1 MMRLSIHLNIALTNM
16 RNLTEYNDLFI
27 LNLIKQVK
35 GNPYKCTANVQYAVE
50 GNHLIP
56 VLVIYQD
63 NSKDWDIDDAVLFCE
78 RTEAVDFCDESMS
91 IGDLF
96 DMIEYYTKISF
107 QANVNDI
114 EYETECEEYDE
125 QYHQALQEELSWY
138 LKARQMGW
146 E

>member
-1 MMRLSIHLNIALTNM
+1 MK
-16 RNLTEYNDLFI
+16 NLTTYDDRFI
-27 LNLIKQVK
+27 LNLIKQVD

-50 GNHLIP
+50 GNNLIP

-63 NSKDWDIDDAVLFCE
+63 ISLDWDDKYATVFCE
-78 RTEAVDFCDESMS
+78 RTETVNFCDENMS

-96 DMIEYYTKISF
+96 AMIEYYTKISF

-114 EYETECEEYDE
+114 EYEAECEEYDE
-125 QYHQALQEELSWY
+125 QYYQALQEELSWY
-138 LKARQMGW
+138 LKARQNGW